1 MELSRYQDQMGRKLE
16 FKQTPKK
23 VVSLVPSITE
33 FLFDLDLVPLGVT
46 KFCVHPDDARKRS
59 EVIGGTKNP
68 KIDRILS
75 LQPDLII
82 ANKEENRQ
90 EDIEALSEHCP
101 VYVSDVPT
109 VESALE
115 MMLALGEILER
126 SPKSQ
131 VICDKI
137 QSNWDQ
143 IPQNKEKTVVY
154 LIWKDPYMTAGNDTY
169 IHDVIHRLSWKNAI
183 TSPRYPQISLE
194 ELEAIRPDLVLL
206 SSEPF
211 PFKEKHIAELSE
223 MLPQSK
229 VILVDGEAFSWYGS
243 RMLPA
248 VEYFSKLHREVI

>member
-1 MELSRYQDQMGRKLE
+1 MRFKDQMGRTLE
-16 FKQTPKK
+16 LKNTPKR

-46 KFCVHPDDARKRS
+46 KFCVHPTDARQRS
-59 EVIGGTKNP
+59 KVIGGTKNP

-75 LQPDLII
+75 LEPDLII

-90 EDIEALSEHCP
+90 EDIDALSEHCP
-101 VYVSDVPT
+101 VYVSDVST

-126 SPKSQ
+126 SSKSQ
-131 VICDKI
+131 VICDEIKLKW
-137 QSNWDQ
+137 NQ
-143 IPQNKEKTVVY
+143 IPQQKEKKVVY
-154 LIWKDPYMTAGNDTY
+154 LIWKDPYMAAGNDTY
-169 IHDVIHRLSWKNAI
+169 IHDVIHRLSWTNAI
-183 TSPRYPQISLE
+183 TSPRYPQTSLE
-194 ELEAIRPDLVLL
+194 ELEAIRPDFVLL

-211 PFKEKHIAELSE
+211 PFKEKHIDELSE
-223 MLPQSK
+223 KLPQSK

-248 VEYFSKLHREVI
+248 AEYLSKLHDEVS

>member
-1 MELSRYQDQMGRKLE
+1 MKRRRYRDQMGRILE
-16 FKQTPKK
+16 LKQTPKR

-46 KFCVHPDDARKRS
+46 KFCVHPADARKRS
-59 EVIGGTKNP
+59 KVIGGTKNP
-68 KIDRILS
+68 KVDHILS

-90 EDIEALSEHCP
+90 EDINALNEQCP
-101 VYVSDVPT
+101 VYVSDVPA

-126 SPKSQ
+126 SSKSQ
-131 VICDKI
+131 MICDEIRSKW
-137 QSNWDQ
+137 SQ
-143 IPQNKEKTVVY
+143 IPQKEEKTVVY
-154 LIWKDPYMTAGNDTY
+154 LIWKDPYMAAGNDTY
-169 IHDVIHRLSWKNAI
+169 IHDVIHRLSWTNAI
-183 TSPRYPQISLE
+183 NCPRYPQISLE
-194 ELEAIRPDLVLL
+194 EVESISPDLVLL

-211 PFKEKHIAELSE
+211 PFKEKHIAELSTN
-223 MLPQSK
+223 LPHSK

-248 VEYFSKLHREVI
+248 LEYFSKLHGEVF